1 MDDCALARAIL
12 VRGPRTGAKHL
23 PCQAEAPI
31 SGQNDTWIPPLA
43 DRDAQIF
50 RGDRPAS
57 HGDGHWRCVRLRG
70 SGRDVS
76 HGLLVKRYQ
85 APHAL
90 DVLGK
95 LGAVQS
101 GRGPRPPSEIGEGR
115 IAQGSEVA

>member
-57 HGDGHWRCVRLRG
+57 HGDGPWAMCAG
-70 SGRDVS
+70 YE
-76 HGLLVKRYQ
+76 GLLGTFLM
-85 APHAL
+85 ACW
-90 DVLGK
+90 
-95 LGAVQS
+95 
-101 GRGPRPPSEIGEGR
+101 
-115 IAQGSEVA
+115 